1 MAGMNGAST
10 VGQHRK
16 TMFITIAFGAKEEEK
31 AMDIPKKMRAAVL
44 YGLEDIRVVERDVP
58 VPAEYE
64 VLIKVESCG
73 VCGGDV
79 KIISRG
85 IPNMPPFGEFII
97 GHEYSGVIVKKH
109 PSVHEFEI
117 GDRVTV
123 EVHKGCD
130 RCQNCRQGMY
140 TACLNYGNKEMG
152 HRANGFTTNGG
163 FAEYVVNHVNTL
175 TKMPDNITFD
185 QAAIVTTAGTPLFG
199 IEKMGGWIAG
209 FSVAVIG
216 PGAIG
221 LMAVQSAKA
230 LGADKV
236 ILTGTRDDRLEL
248 GASLGADHTVNSKKE
263 DVVKKVKEYTNG
275 LGADLTLVAAGSSEA
290 LQTAIEIT
298 RRGANMVLLAH
309 FDDPINNVDI
319 GAAVF
324 RGMSIYTV
332 RGEGSST
339 VKSALSLMHRGLI
352 NADPLITHHFSLDDI
367 NEAFRTFR
375 AREANALKV
384 IVKP

>member
-1 MAGMNGAST
+1 
-10 VGQHRK
+10 V
-16 TMFITIAFGAKEEEK
+16 
-31 AMDIPKKMRAAVL
+31 DIPKKMKAAVL

-58 VPAEYE
+58 VPGDEE
-64 VLIKVESCG
+64 VLIKIEACSI
-73 VCGGDV
+73 CGGDV
-79 KIISRG
+79 KIVSRG

-97 GHEYSGVIVKKH
+97 GHEYSGYIVQRGAT
-109 PSVHEFEI
+109 VTEFEI

-130 RCQNCRQGMY
+130 RCKNCRAGNY
-140 TACLNYGNKEMG
+140 TTCLNYGDYSKG

-175 TKMPDNITFD
+175 SKIPDNVDYENATM
-185 QAAIVTTAGTPLFG
+185 VTTAGTPLYG
-199 IEKMGGWIAG
+199 LEKSGGFIPG
-209 FSVAVIG
+209 QNVAVIG

-248 GASLGADHTVNSKKE
+248 GKSLGADVIINIKNE
-263 DVVKKVKEYTNG
+263 DVKAKVFEATDG
-275 LGADLTLVAAGSSEA
+275 IGADRTLLAAGSSSA
-290 LQTAIEIT
+290 LQMALDIT
-298 RRGANMVLLAH
+298 RRGGDIVILAH
-309 FDDPINNVDI
+309 FEDPICDVDI

-324 RGMSIYTV
+324 KGMNIYTV

-339 VKSALSLMHRGLI
+339 VKSALSLMKAGKI
-352 NADPLITHHFSLDDI
+352 KTESLITHHYSLDDI
-367 NEAFRTFR
+367 NEGFKTFR
-375 AREANALKV
+375 SRSGNALKV
-384 IVKP
+384 VIKP